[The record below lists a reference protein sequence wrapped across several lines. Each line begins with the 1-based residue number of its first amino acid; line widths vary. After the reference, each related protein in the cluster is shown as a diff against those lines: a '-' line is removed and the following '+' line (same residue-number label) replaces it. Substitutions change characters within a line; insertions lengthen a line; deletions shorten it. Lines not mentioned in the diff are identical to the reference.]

1 MMTVRGNCRIAIY
14 KTRKGHC
21 HLIDRPHWPS
31 GAVIGLFLF
40 LFSALAPAQI
50 APQNSNTLV
59 MDLTANQERF
69 APVDAAVKNA
79 ILQGHTPGAVVIVGH
94 DGKVVYRK
102 AFGSRSLEPT
112 IEPMTVDT
120 VFDMASLTKVMA
132 TTSSVMRLVQLG
144 QIKLNDPVA
153 KYIPEFAQNGKE
165 DVTIRQLLTHYSG
178 LRADLD
184 LKPEWTGQAEAFR
197 LANAE
202 KLLSP
207 PGSTFLY
214 SDVNFIVLG
223 ELVQR
228 VSALGLNQYAEA
240 FVFSP
245 LGMTTTRY
253 LPPQSWFLR
262 IAPTQ
267 KDERSGIMLRGVV
280 HDPTARQMG
289 GVAGHAGLFST
300 ADDTAKFAQALLNG
314 GSPVWSRLI
323 VEKMTTAQQPPNLTV
338 VRGLGWDIDSPF
350 SSNRGELLPVGSYG
364 HTGFTG
370 TSLWIDPTT
379 DTYIVLLTNAV
390 HLKQGS
396 VIALRTEVA
405 TAVAAALQLN
415 VAESQKVRLARITGY
430 NEVGAGS
437 RRIVTRNGE
446 VKTGIDQLEEHNFD
460 ALKVPGVAKPRVG
473 LVTNQTG
480 VDSQGRRTIDVVA
493 HAPNVQLTAIFSPE
507 HGVQGNADTTDIANS
522 KDSATG
528 VPVYSVYGD
537 SDAKRRPSPDVIR
550 NLDVLVFDIQ
560 DIGARFYTYEATLG
574 YFLEAAAKAGKPI
587 VVLDRPNPVNG
598 AYVQGPVSDAGQE
611 SFVNYHNVAVRHGMT
626 IGELAKLYNG
636 ERRINANLTVVPMKG
651 WMRGDWFDSTGAEW
665 VNPSPNLRN
674 LEQAILYPGVA
685 LIEGTNVSV
694 GRGTDTP
701 FQVIGAPWIKPKQ
714 LAAYLNARLISGV
727 RFVPTEFTPATS
739 NYAGQACGGVNIILT
754 NRETL
759 DAPEFGVEL
768 ASALHNLY
776 PQQFELAKMNVLLA
790 NQGALQ
796 ALQAGEDPRRIAEDW
811 RDALD
816 RFMQVRARY
825 LIY

>member
-1 MMTVRGNCRIAIY
+1 MS
-14 KTRKGHC
+14 
-21 HLIDRPHWPS
+21 LRPHRPIVAA
-31 GAVIGLFLF
+31 GILLCAILCGI
-40 LFSALAPAQI
+40 AAQAQI
-50 APQNSNTLV
+50 ASQPPNALV
-59 MDLTANQERF
+59 MDLAPYQERF
-69 APVDAAVKNA
+69 SPVDAAIRNA
-79 ILQGHTPGAVVIVGH
+79 VLQQLIPGAVVLVGH

-102 AFGSRSLEPT
+102 AFGSRSVDPV

-120 VFDMASLTKVMA
+120 IFDMASLTKVMA

-153 KYIPEFAQNGKE
+153 KYVPEFAQNGKE
-165 DVTIRQLLTHYSG
+165 EVTIRQLLTHYSG

-184 LKPEWTGQAEAFR
+184 LKPEWSGQEEGFR

-202 KLLSP
+202 KLMTP

-214 SDVNFIVLG
+214 SDINFIVLG

-228 VSALGLNQYAEA
+228 VSRLSLNTYAESL
-240 FVFSP
+240 VFSP
-245 LGMTTTRY
+245 LGMTTTRF

-262 IAPTQ
+262 LAPTA
-267 KDERSGIMLRGVV
+267 KDERSGVMLRGVV
-280 HDPTARQMG
+280 HDPTARMMG
-289 GVAGHAGLFST
+289 GVAGHAGVFST
-300 ADDTAKFAQALLNG
+300 ADDTARFAQALLNG

-323 VEKMTTAQQPPNLTV
+323 VEKMTTPQQPPNLTV
-338 VRGLGWDIDSPF
+338 LRGLGWDIDSPF
-350 SSNRGELLPVGSYG
+350 ASNRGELLPVGSFG

-379 DTYIVLLTNAV
+379 DTYVVLLTNAV
-390 HLKQGS
+390 HLKQGN

-430 NEVGAGS
+430 NEAGAGA

-446 VKTGIDQLEEHNFD
+446 VKTGIDMLEERNFD
-460 ALKVPGVAKPRVG
+460 ALKVAGVAKPRVG

-480 VDSQGRRTIDVVA
+480 VDSQGRRTVDVLA
-493 HAPNVQLTAIFSPE
+493 HVPQVQLTAIFSPE
-507 HGVQGNADTTDIANS
+507 HGVQGTADTTDIANS

-528 VPVYSVYGD
+528 VTVYSVYGD
-537 SDAKRRPSPDVIR
+537 TDAKRRPSSDAIR
-550 NLDVLVFDIQ
+550 NLDVLVFDLQ
-560 DIGARFYTYEATLG
+560 DAGARFYTYEATLG

-598 AYVQGPVSDAGQE
+598 AYVQGPVSDAGQD

-636 ERRINANLTVVPMKG
+636 ERRINANLTVVPVKG
-651 WMRGDWFDSTGAEW
+651 WMRGDWFDSTGLEW

-701 FQVIGAPWIKPKQ
+701 FQVIGAPWVKGKQ
-714 LAAYLNARLISGV
+714 LAAYLNARLIAGV
-727 RFVPTEFTPATS
+727 RFVPTEFTPTS
-739 NYAGQACGGVNIILT
+739 STYSGQLCGGVSIILT

-759 DAPEFGVEL
+759 DAPELGVEL
-768 ASALHNLY
+768 ASALHKLY
-776 PQQFELAKMNVLLA
+776 PQQFELAKMSALLA
-790 NQGALQ
+790 NQAALQ
-796 ALQAGEDPRRIAEDW
+796 GLQNGEDPRRIAEDW
-811 RDALD
+811 RDGLD
-816 RFMQVRARY
+816 RFMQVRVKY
-825 LIY
+825 LLY